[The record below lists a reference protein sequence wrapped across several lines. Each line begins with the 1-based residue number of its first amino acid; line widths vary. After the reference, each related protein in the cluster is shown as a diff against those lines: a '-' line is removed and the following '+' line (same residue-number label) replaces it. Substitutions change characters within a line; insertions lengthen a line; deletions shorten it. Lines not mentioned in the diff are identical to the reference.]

1 MDVLSVTP
9 ATDDVSSWVSFD
21 DYPSP
26 TTPADDFINPSF
38 FGSSLSTN
46 SFLDGSVAV
55 LCTDDS
61 DSKTVHPLDLSFDWP
76 SKANLT
82 FPDDDTSNGFC
93 LNDSQH
99 LPMPKIFDDIRVSTP
114 ADLLLA
120 NANANATA
128 TTTATA
134 ANRSLANTNFAAI
147 AAALAQQQQQ
157 QQQQQQ
163 KQFLQFPPTIDLSSL
178 TSQDLAN
185 ALGLGLDLTGA
196 LRQQKR
202 MRMASDIS
210 SFSDMS
216 SVSSSTN
223 SSELSTPMSSPSLA
237 YSPGNPLFNP
247 SSSTVS
253 SAACSPRLTTTL
265 ATEVPST
272 TTPPRPPRAPRKQS
286 ESRIPLPDLHARMG
300 LAHDPDEARSREQHI
315 LSILQDQGFPLGER
329 TWIRD
334 TEEKERRRIIEEIYR
349 QTRDLYGYERSL
361 LEVIVRRGAYYLMQG
376 RLRRLRR
383 SKAHQQHLANNNNAT
398 ASTTPEHE
406 DDVVEDDHRRRDSL
420 DDIENKED
428 AE

>member
-9 ATDDVSSWVSFD
+9 AADDVSSWVSFD

-26 TTPADDFINPSF
+26 TTPGDDFINPSF

-46 SFLDGSVAV
+46 NFLDGSVSV
-55 LCTDDS
+55 LCTDDTT

-82 FPDDDTSNGFC
+82 FPDDDGSNGFG
-93 LNDSQH
+93 LNDSQN
-99 LPMPKIFDDIRVSTP
+99 LPMPKIFNDIRVSTP
-114 ADLLLA
+114 ADLLLS
-120 NANANATA
+120 NANATA
-128 TTTATA
+128 TATA
-134 ANRSLANTNFAAI
+134 NTTQSLANTNFAAI

-157 QQQQQQ
+157 Q
-163 KQFLQFPPTIDLSSL
+163 KQFLQFPHTLDLSSL
-178 TSQDLAN
+178 TGQDLAN

-196 LRQQKR
+196 MRQQKR

-210 SFSDMS
+210 SFSDLS

-223 SSELSTPMSSPSLA
+223 SSEFSTPMSSPSLA
-237 YSPGNPLFNP
+237 YSPSGNPLFNA
-247 SSSTVS
+247 SSTVS

-265 ATEVPST
+265 ATEAPST
-272 TTPPRPPRAPRKQS
+272 TTTPQRPPRAPRKQS

-383 SKAHQQHLANNNNAT
+383 SKAHQQHLANNNAAT
-398 ASTTPEHE
+398 MSTTSEHE
-406 DDVVEDDHRRRDSL
+406 EDEAADEEQRRQDNLEDMEIKDD
-420 DDIENKED
+420 D